1 MISKEIEIDEPT
13 IFVSCRW
20 SEEFQG
26 INNHIKDLI
35 KRAGM
40 IVSGKMEKTGV
51 APLALKE
58 TLNIMDAHGF
68 CVVLIPQGRN
78 IAPPEVLYE
87 ISTARIYQIPAFM
100 FVEKTDTSRPEVSG
114 SLRAYQADLNCPG
127 EWFEFNKSDLL
138 SGRDDERILRW
149 LKDVKRFVIS
159 GYSKIHQRIEAGI
172 ASQWAQ
178 LSELQPFHTGLLQIS
193 EAYDKEPAILYNAAA
208 RAAAEITGA
217 EFGFVG
223 MLEPQEEWMEIKI
236 KGIYAS
242 SKSKEDKI
250 LNALNKTKLGYNYDG
265 ETFGI
270 TGYVSK
276 MGVPIREGHI
286 QRDMNK
292 LKEDGKN
299 FRDPSDLKIHSEL
312 CVPIE
317 IKGRIVGVIDVESNF
332 ENQFQKVH
340 QMILEWLSKVL
351 AIAYSGEQLESLIN
365 DLSKSLA
372 LADKKGLAEKI
383 LSTLM
388 KWSQADS
395 GFIGICRKNAC
406 LVETIRGSGLKPEI
420 KELFINRKLEINPN
434 KGLSGKVLSSGEALY
449 SEEVAREEKYLE
461 WFKPVR
467 SEIVLPIKSKTGS
480 VMGVVDLEFTSPQ
493 KFENIDKNLFENL
506 ANILAVF
513 FD

>member
-13 IFVSCRW
+13 IFVACRW
-20 SEEFQG
+20 AEEFQD
-26 INNHIKDLI
+26 INNHIKGLI

-40 IVSGKMEKTGV
+40 SVSGKMEKTGV
-51 APLALKE
+51 VPLALKE
-58 TLNIMDAHGF
+58 TINIMDAHGF
-68 CVVLIPQGRN
+68 CVVLIPQDRN

-100 FVEKTDTSRPEVSG
+100 FVEKAETSRPEVLG
-114 SLRAYQADLNCPG
+114 NLRAHQADLNCPG
-127 EWFEFNKSDLL
+127 EWFEFRKSDLL
-138 SGRDDERILRW
+138 SGRDDDRILRW

-159 GYSKIHQRIEAGI
+159 EYAKIHQKIESGI

-178 LSELQPFHTGLLQIS
+178 LSDLQPFHTGLLQIS

-223 MLEPQEEWMEIKI
+223 MLEPREEWMEIEI

-250 LNALNKTKLGYNYDG
+250 LNALNETKLGYNYEG

-270 TGYVSK
+270 TGYATK
-276 MGVPIREGHI
+276 MGVPIREGHL
-286 QRDMNK
+286 QRDSEK
-292 LKEDGKN
+292 LKEVGKN
-299 FRDPSDLKIHSEL
+299 FIDPGNLKIQSEL

-340 QMILEWLSKVL
+340 QMILEWLAKVL

-365 DLSKSLA
+365 DLSKSLVA
-372 LADKKGLAEKI
+372 ADKKGLSEKI

-395 GFIGICRKNAC
+395 GFIGICRKNSC
-406 LVETIRGSGLKPEI
+406 LVETIKGSGLKPEI
-420 KELFINRKLEINPN
+420 KELFDNNKLEIDPN
-434 KGLSGKVLSSGEALY
+434 KGLSGKVLSSGKAIY

-480 VMGVVDLEFTSPQ
+480 VIGVVDIEFTSPQ

-506 ANILAVF
+506 ANILAGF
-513 FD
+513 LD